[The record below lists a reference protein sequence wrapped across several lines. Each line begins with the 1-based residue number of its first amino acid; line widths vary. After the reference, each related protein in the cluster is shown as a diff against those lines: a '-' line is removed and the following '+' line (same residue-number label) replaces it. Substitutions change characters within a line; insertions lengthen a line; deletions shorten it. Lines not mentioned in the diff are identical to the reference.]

1 MSTNCQY
8 LTAGEDVP
16 TRLYNVAAS
25 LRALS
30 NLMKLEDNP
39 LAPLMC
45 LIGNEVEDC
54 ASWSEELLEFAEA
67 LPEEDTHSHQEED
80 LHIPDAA
87 PAYAAIHTQATT
99 CKTTAD

>member
-1 MSTNCQY
+1 MNTNCQY
-8 LTAGEDVP
+8 LNAGEDVP

-67 LPEEDTHSHQEED
+67 LPDSVPLQMGTTA
-80 LHIPDAA
+80 HIPDAA

>member
-1 MSTNCQY
+1 MNTNCQY
-8 LTAGEDVP
+8 LNAGEDAP

-67 LPEEDTHSHQEED
+67 LPDSVPLQMGTAA
-80 LHIPDAA
+80 HIPDAA
-87 PAYAAIHTQATT
+87 PAYAAIHTQGTT